1 MNIRIRVG
9 IDADTYGAE
18 TIIDIRRLMYFK
30 NERELTKAYLD
41 LIAQVNKDV
50 LNKIKEIEDE
60 FLEEYSSFKE

>member
-1 MNIRIRVG
+1 MNIKIRVDIG
-9 IDADTYGAE
+9 ADTYGAE

>member
-1 MNIRIRVG
+1 MNIRIRVDIG
-9 IDADTYGAE
+9 ADTYGAE

>member
-1 MNIRIRVG
+1 MNIRVRVDIG
-9 IDADTYGAE
+9 ADTYGAE

>member
-1 MNIRIRVG
+1 MSIRIGVDIG
-9 IDADTYGAE
+9 ADTYGAE